1 MPLRFFYAPVCG
13 GLLIPHVSLS
23 PEYCSAMG
31 ETAKAFWTA
40 SLLSLSPFWRHGY
53 ACFYRL
59 ITGVTTNL
67 FLVLGNH
74 DSQAEANVSTSSS
87 LAGLHHFCCVCVLL
101 HSCVLHVCLST
112 NAAPCEW
119 MKSFFLVSEWMK
131 SRFCFSINSSL
142 AFNPDPVDFSQLTP
156 TTHAWESPI
165 FLKEKNCSQQ
175 FRKFVVWS
183 FFFEK
188 WFEVDRKQY
197 FTRHKLPCGW
207 VLTWRHN
214 TFWDCQVWYQL
225 QSKTFCGSV
234 TAQAWPQTGRLL
246 LWQLQMASIDL
257 CLFYH
262 LRVTVCHRGLVE
274 NYYWSNLH
282 DTYRFHI

>member
-23 PEYCSAMG
+23 PDYCSAMG

-40 SLLSLSPFWRHGY
+40 SLLSLLPFWRHGY

-59 ITGVTTNL
+59 ITAITTNL

-74 DSQAEANVSTSSS
+74 DSQAEANVSTSSN
-87 LAGLHHFCCVCVLL
+87 LAGLHHFCRVCVLL

-165 FLKEKNCSQQ
+165 FLKEKKTVPSNS
-175 FRKFVVWS
+175 VNS
-183 FFFEK
+183 
-188 WFEVDRKQY
+188 WFEV
-197 FTRHKLPCGW
+197 FF
-207 VLTWRHN
+207 
-214 TFWDCQVWYQL
+214 FWKMVW
-225 QSKTFCGSV
+225 S
-234 TAQAWPQTGRLL
+234 
-246 LWQLQMASIDL
+246 WQETV
-257 CLFYH
+257 FY
-262 LRVTVCHRGLVE
+262 
-274 NYYWSNLH
+274 
-282 DTYRFHI
+282 